1 MQTVRQTS
9 NLKPQTSNL
18 TKCVTNHRWRHE
30 AYGEL
35 GRAIHDLAYEV
46 SACST
51 SPVDC
56 KKEFE
61 ECIGGCSGVDTNPL
75 HHEFHTTIAK
85 AELSVALLGED
96 GVVNANAN
104 CTPKRTQIFVD
115 LFDGGDSFKTFA
127 ARTRVRSG
135 MT

>member
-1 MQTVRQTS
+1 VQTVSQTS
-9 NLKPQTSNL
+9 NLKPQTSTL
-18 TKCVTNHRWRHE
+18 TKCVTKHRWRHE

-35 GRAIHDLAYEV
+35 GRAIHDLGYEIA
-46 SACST
+46 ACST

-85 AELSVALLGED
+85 AELSTALLGED

-127 ARTRVRSG
+127 ARMRVRSG